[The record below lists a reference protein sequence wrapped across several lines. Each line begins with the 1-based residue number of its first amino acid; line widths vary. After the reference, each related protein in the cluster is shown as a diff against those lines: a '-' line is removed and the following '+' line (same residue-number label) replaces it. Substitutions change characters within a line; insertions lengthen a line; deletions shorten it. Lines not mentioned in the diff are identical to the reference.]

1 MKVIEILVKKLRKL
15 YYKVIKEFKM
25 AVLILSSLVV
35 REKIINSRITKIR
48 KIKIL

>member
-25 AVLILSSLVV
+25 VVLILSSLVV
-35 REKIINSRITKIR
+35 REKLINSRISKIR